1 MQIFIVGATFVLGI
15 GVVIVGLIAFFKGR
29 QGGTASAKVLGV
41 EVSGKGGAL
50 VLVVGLVL
58 VLSGFGWATSQ
69 KQTAQAKQEKVACV
83 REKND
88 VVADARNLHTQL
100 QQEIQLRQD
109 LVKQLPEASRRQLE
123 VQRPDLVQIKPA
135 QISPKLLEE
144 FQKPT
149 TMNH

>member
-1 MQIFIVGATFVLGI
+1 MQTFIIGTTFILGLC
-15 GVVIVGLIAFFKGR
+15 VVIVGLIAFFKGL
-29 QGGTASAKVLGV
+29 QGGSASAKILGV

-69 KQTAQAKQEKVACV
+69 KQTVQANQEKVACV
-83 REKND
+83 RDKNE

-100 QQEIQLRQD
+100 QHEMQLRQD
-109 LVKQLPEASRRQLE
+109 LVQQLPEPSRRQLE
-123 VQRPDLVQIKPA
+123 AQRPELIQIKPA

-144 FQKPT
+144 FKKPVA
-149 TMNH
+149 MNH